1 MQSPVPSRNDPGA
14 PSLLR
19 AILSSIFWW
28 ESVPKV
34 VQGIGTSSELHPEF
48 PQQGMELCLSQGWDQ
63 CRGEGCACGAKHTHK
78 EPFFFFFSF
87 SLIRLFLP
95 PSQLRALERGRE
107 SSGSAAHVQPPR

>member
-1 MQSPVPSRNDPGA
+1 MLP

-34 VQGIGTSSELHPEF
+34 GQGVGTSSGLHPEF
-48 PQQGMELCLSQGWDQ
+48 PQQGMELGWDQ

-78 EPFFFFFSF
+78 EPFFFSF

-95 PSQLRALERGRE
+95 PSQLRALEQGRE